1 VHDARPTAAERG
13 VEPLANGRP
22 STRDQGRGAQGY
34 CSNVE
39 EEAAARLKLLELLAY
54 EGVE

>member
-1 VHDARPTAAERG
+1 MHDARPTAAERG